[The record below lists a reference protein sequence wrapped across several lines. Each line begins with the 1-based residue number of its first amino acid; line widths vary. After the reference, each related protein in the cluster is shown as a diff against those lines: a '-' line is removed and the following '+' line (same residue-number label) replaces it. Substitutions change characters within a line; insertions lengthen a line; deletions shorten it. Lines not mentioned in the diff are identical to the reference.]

1 MATKKKKVRS
11 HVKRVKLQQKKNPVS
26 QEKYE
31 KRLKVARKKDF
42 FRRLRNVILILA
54 IAFCALFAAG
64 NLMLTAY
71 SPGSGLDNIRSLRFP
86 VTKQNP
92 RHHCKAGEEATD
104 AYQRFPF
111 KPS

>member
-42 FRRLRNVILILA
+42 FRRLRNVNPDTSNRFLSTVCRRQSDAEESDRTDIDRLY
-54 IAFCALFAAG
+54 AG
-64 NLMLTAY
+64 
-71 SPGSGLDNIRSLRFP
+71 SKRSG
-86 VTKQNP
+86 
-92 RHHCKAGEEATD
+92 
-104 AYQRFPF
+104 
-111 KPS
+111 

>member
-42 FRRLRNVILILA
+42 FRRLLQCDRDTCNRFLCTVCRRQSDAEESDRTDIDRLY
-54 IAFCALFAAG
+54 AG
-64 NLMLTAY
+64 
-71 SPGSGLDNIRSLRFP
+71 SKKSG
-86 VTKQNP
+86 
-92 RHHCKAGEEATD
+92 
-104 AYQRFPF
+104 
-111 KPS
+111 

>member
-42 FRRLRNVILILA
+42 FRRL
-54 IAFCALFAAG
+54 
-64 NLMLTAY
+64 
-71 SPGSGLDNIRSLRFP
+71 P
-86 VTKQNP
+86 
-92 RHHCKAGEEATD
+92 
-104 AYQRFPF
+104 QRFRNPDTSNRF
-111 KPS
+111 LCTVCRRQSDAEESDRTDIDRLYAGSKRSG

>member
-11 HVKRVKLQQKKNPVS
+11 HVKRVNYNRRKILFHRK
-26 QEKYE
+26 KYE

-64 NLMLTAY
+64 NLMLKKADRTDIDRLYA
-71 SPGSGLDNIRSLRFP
+71 GSKRS
-86 VTKQNP
+86 
-92 RHHCKAGEEATD
+92 G
-104 AYQRFPF
+104 
-111 KPS
+111 

>member
-1 MATKKKKVRS
+1 MSASPRKEFIYGNEKEKVRS

-42 FRRLRNVILILA
+42 FRRLRNVIVILA

-64 NLMLTAY
+64 QSDAEE
-71 SPGSGLDNIRSLRFP
+71 SDPD
-86 VTKQNP
+86 
-92 RHHCKAGEEATD
+92 RH
-104 AYQRFPF
+104 
-111 KPS
+111 

>member
-42 FRRLRNVILILA
+42 FRRLRNTSNRFLCTVCRRQSDAEESDRTDIDRLY
-54 IAFCALFAAG
+54 AG
-64 NLMLTAY
+64 
-71 SPGSGLDNIRSLRFP
+71 SKRSG
-86 VTKQNP
+86 
-92 RHHCKAGEEATD
+92 
-104 AYQRFPF
+104 
-111 KPS
+111 

>member
-54 IAFCALFAAG
+54 IAFCALFARQSDAEESDRTDIDRLYAG
-64 NLMLTAY
+64 
-71 SPGSGLDNIRSLRFP
+71 SKRSG
-86 VTKQNP
+86 
-92 RHHCKAGEEATD
+92 
-104 AYQRFPF
+104 
-111 KPS
+111 